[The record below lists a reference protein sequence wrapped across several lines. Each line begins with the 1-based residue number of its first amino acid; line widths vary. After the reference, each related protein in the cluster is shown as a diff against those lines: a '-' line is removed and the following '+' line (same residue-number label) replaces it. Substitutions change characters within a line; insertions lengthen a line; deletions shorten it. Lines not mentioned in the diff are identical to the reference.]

1 MIYIYI
7 HAYISRQI
15 TTTSRQHEI
24 LRFSHLAAIE
34 DHIQMGF
41 LFTLMNDQGQI
52 WVIINGNFRYTR
64 GTVLH
69 KTT

>member
-1 MIYIYI
+1 MHTYLDKSRRPQGGMKFSDFPIWLLLKT
-7 HAYISRQI
+7 ISKWV
-15 TTTSRQHEI
+15 
-24 LRFSHLAAIE
+24 
-34 DHIQMGF
+34 F
-41 LFTLMNDQGQI
+41 LYTLMNDQGQI